1 MPFTGTLNKLTF
13 GQVTE
18 VLKIIIFFFSVFS
31 REVGVILASSKH
43 PQRFDVSAFMLHPEH
58 LHEWLCLGLVQQNPS
73 ASPPRGLS
81 VINPGLQQPL
91 WGHEMVAG
99 NEGGRTSHWD
109 EVSGVWELLTKK
121 RKLNERKRE
130 GYKQIRNKDIT

>member
-18 VLKIIIFFFSVFS
+18 VLKIIFFFFFSVFS

-58 LHEWLCLGLVQQNPS
+58 LHEWLRLGLVQPK
-73 ASPPRGLS
+73 
-81 VINPGLQQPL
+81 PL
-91 WGHEMVAG
+91 CQ
-99 NEGGRTSHWD
+99 S
-109 EVSGVWELLTKK
+109 TK
-121 RKLNERKRE
+121 
-130 GYKQIRNKDIT
+130 GTQCNKSRITTATVGA